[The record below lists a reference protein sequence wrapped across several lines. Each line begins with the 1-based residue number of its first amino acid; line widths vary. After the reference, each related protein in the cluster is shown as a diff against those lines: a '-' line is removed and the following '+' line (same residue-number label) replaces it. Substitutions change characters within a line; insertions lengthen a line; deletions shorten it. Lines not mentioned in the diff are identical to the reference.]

1 MSPRANHATSS
12 SADASSSRHSRRWL
26 ALTSSGMATASAISS
41 ATSSHHNQVG
51 APSDSAEVGWT
62 EAEVVGDG
70 AAVDSVSVG
79 DVGSSGADD
88 SVRVG
93 SVSGSVGDGAATA

>member
-1 MSPRANHATSS
+1 MSPRANQATSS

-26 ALTSSGMATASAISS
+26 ALTSSGMATASATSS
-41 ATSSHHNQVG
+41 ATSSHDNQAG

-62 EAEVVGDG
+62 DGEVVADG
-70 AAVDSVSVG
+70 ATVGAVSVG
-79 DVGSSGADD
+79 DVVSSGADD

-93 SVSGSVGDGAATA
+93 SGAD